1 MGLEAAKIGTDL
13 VGMGVKAQ
21 KDAPYLRSPGDHGG
35 SETSLPGQH
44 GLHQHGRTSTQI
56 VMLPGRSRR
65 QLVSK
70 VKANTEVL
78 KAETKANNF
87 FNKVRRGDRWKDVR
101 GCDAI
106 LKF

>member
-21 KDAPYLRSPGDHGG
+21 KDANTAFTNMG
-35 SETSLPGQH
+35 
-44 GLHQHGRTSTQI
+44 
-56 VMLPGRSRR
+56 
-65 QLVSK
+65 

-87 FNKVRRGDRWKDVR
+87 FNKVRDGFTTGFTSGLSR
-101 GCDAI
+101 
-106 LKF
+106 